1 MFHIVVMD
9 HFFLIFLFLGYFCAY
24 WQLKEVP
31 EVSKSCTC
39 SPATY
44 GCLSRRRRPTCN
56 TSQHVMCIEEEP
68 GDQTVEVR
76 GVLTQL
82 PDHYLEE
89 EEEQY
94 NVSSNRLLMRLFLL
108 KLSETD
114 SVGGGIS
121 QKTPV
126 LAE

>member
-1 MFHIVVMD
+1 
-9 HFFLIFLFLGYFCAY
+9 
-24 WQLKEVP
+24 
-31 EVSKSCTC
+31 
-39 SPATY
+39 
-44 GCLSRRRRPTCN
+44 
-56 TSQHVMCIEEEP
+56 MCIEEEP

-94 NVSSNRLLMRLFLL
+94 NVSSNRLLVRLFLL